1 MEEDQFDESD
11 LSKTQLKKLAT
22 ELQGLGQQLTAFKIS
37 DLDRLPLSDRLRS
50 AVVEFKRLPNSHGAK
65 RRQLQFIGKLMR
77 SIDPEPI
84 SRSLAALDKQHRNH
98 TAAFHRIEA
107 ARDDLR
113 SRGDDA
119 IGDIL
124 SIWPKAEVS
133 WLRQWVRQH
142 PRELARG
149 NERAHSRKL
158 HRYLTELAD
167 SASEET

>member
-1 MEEDQFDESD
+1 MLALQELGERLVGLPESELAKIPIDDE
-11 LSKTQLKKLAT
+11 
-22 ELQGLGQQLTAFKIS
+22 
-37 DLDRLPLSDRLRS
+37 RLRN
-50 AVVEFKRLPNSHGAK
+50 AVTTARRITARGGL

-84 SRSLAALDKQHRNH
+84 SRSLEALDKQHRGQ

-113 SRGDDA
+113 SRGDGA

-124 SIWPKAEVS
+124 SMWPQAEVS

-158 HRYLTELAD
+158 HRYLTELAY
-167 SASEET
+167 SAFEEP

>member
-1 MEEDQFDESD
+1 MLALQELGKRLVGLPESELAKIPIDDE
-11 LSKTQLKKLAT
+11 
-22 ELQGLGQQLTAFKIS
+22 
-37 DLDRLPLSDRLRS
+37 RLRD
-50 AVVEFKRLPNSHGAK
+50 AVTTARRITARGGL

-84 SRSLAALDKQHRNH
+84 SRSLAALDKQHRNQ

-113 SRGDDA
+113 SRGDEA

-124 SIWPKAEVS
+124 SMWPQAEVS

-142 PRELARG
+142 PRELTRG
-149 NERAHSRKL
+149 NERAHLRKL

-167 SASEET
+167 SVSEEP